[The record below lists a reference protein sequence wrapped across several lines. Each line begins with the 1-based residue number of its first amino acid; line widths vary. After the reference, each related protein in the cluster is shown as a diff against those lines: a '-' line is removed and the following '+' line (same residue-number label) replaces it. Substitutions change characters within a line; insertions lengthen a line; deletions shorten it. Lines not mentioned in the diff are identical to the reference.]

1 MCRMPQQTKNTPED
15 TAITTLIRFQVGS
28 AAQRWWAFGQMP
40 QAQKALQN
48 TPGLRFAKLLGS
60 GGGGGFAPWPDW
72 GTYFLLQTWDHAAAA
87 ERFLEKH
94 PYGQEWK
101 SRSKAAT
108 VLWLE
113 AYRSMG
119 AWEGHNPF
127 EDQGGPAAASH
138 TVILTR
144 ARIRAKRLL
153 HFWRSVPTVSE
164 MMAGQPGLCYAKG
177 VGEWPLIDQATVS
190 VWESEAA
197 VNAFAY
203 QGAQHAEV
211 IRKTRQWG
219 WYREELFARFALVNQ
234 SGPPLF

>member
-1 MCRMPQQTKNTPED
+1 MPQQDQNKLED
-15 TAITTLIRFQVGS
+15 RAITTLMRFQVHTV
-28 AAQRWWAFGQMP
+28 ADRWWAFGQMP
-40 QAQKALQN
+40 QASKALED
-48 TPGLRFAKLLGS
+48 TTGMRFAKLLGS
-60 GGGGGFAPWPDW
+60 GGGKGFAPWPDW
-72 GTYFLLQTWDHAAAA
+72 GTYFLLQTWDRAAEA
-87 ERFLEKH
+87 ERFVEKH
-94 PYGQEWK
+94 PYSQEWQ
-101 SRSKAAT
+101 SRSAST
-108 VLWLE
+108 SVLWLQ

-119 AWEGHNPF
+119 AWEASNPF
-127 EDQGGPAAASH
+127 EGQDGPNDAAH

-144 ARIRAKRLL
+144 ARIRARRLL
-153 HFWRSVPTVSE
+153 HFWRSVPKVSD

-219 WYREELFARFALVNQ
+219 WYKEELFARFALVSQ
-234 SGPPLF
+234 SGSPLF